1 MSVCLLMPMLLCL
14 SKMTLQNKLVKKMSG
29 QMIYKWLFGVCCIF
43 LAASIPLMTFAA
55 SNSDFGNSHITPY
68 RDPVGPQNKRYAVG
82 FMSFEV
88 WTNGSGQWITKKPGD
103 PVSGADGLNHRY
115 TFSFPGRTVKDVQA
129 IIFTPGD
136 TKHIEYFDNSRQG
149 NFSIL
154 NQYFATVNSVG
165 VPTNV
170 DKKPSSVSFDLS
182 INGKLSSPDV
192 YNIVTQEH
200 KPGDFSPQL
209 EAYRYY
215 FPILFEFTLGGQL
228 EISYF
233 TETGQNLSALEPQT
247 FKYTQIPMEVGQSYP
262 GVPPTSAKYEYVG
275 YRKSTTGQDPA
286 GAITKSPL
294 ETFTYDGSYDT
305 YKLHVFYKPKEG
317 TGEPG
322 TGGGGGGQCT
332 EPTPSGQVR
341 EVPLTSPDPSA
352 VIKADSRGSE
362 RFNVLDGIPTTE
374 SLYGNVFAKSYLH
387 KNKFVQY
394 SGKCSFEVEVSREYT
409 LKWDPGKKELGPDGK
424 TEVTVPDPQ
433 EETETVT
440 QTHTIER
447 PYSFWIVENLEV
459 YRINEAK
466 LWNYAFEGGGI
477 TISPSGYSPPAFSK
491 SETHGYTPPSPPA
504 SVVAPPST
512 VSGGKDR
519 PNVPNEDFKSYAEKE
534 VDPVKVKNDSLAFN
548 GSTIMSG
555 TEVSASGPSP
565 ASIPLAPQ
573 IGNNVLYS
581 PGNVIPM
588 SKTNKAN
595 QPSTGTIAYTL
606 MSGGVGGGTDASYS
620 IHGMN
625 SVTVHTPVVIY
636 AGVSDDAEHNQRT
649 IPSVGRSAI
658 ILERPFTV
666 RMPNS
671 GQHQNYLGYGYNNY
685 LKYIRSKQIR
695 FPFDVYAGSSQQQ
708 FIPKNTWIEV
718 EKAKEAFEFYLPV
731 WVDEGFYVVE
741 VRTIAHNAPSGA
753 SAQSKANLNVQH
765 HIAEDHV
772 PVEVIGRMY
781 DFRVTDIADYN
792 WEKVFRQSA
801 GSALSTGISY
811 WVGPNGID
819 GIPRGIEQRYTL
831 PIAPGSH
838 PLYRNV
844 AVKTG
849 YHFKFELKTKGNMF
863 GLQDKIRITPSFYFV
878 DGKSGKRQAVDLYYH
893 AGNNRFVKIGSSA
906 DLLQRYVILND
917 RLRNVPLQE
926 LTDTALY
933 KYDHDFSFT
942 QIAGISR
949 ARYVENYIQK
959 FTKQKTQVGSLSLL
973 ELNERIRTLIG
984 PKNGIPAGVDPAR
997 ANAAIQKWYGEYS
1010 LPASVYA
1017 VPKGMIPAEYGRTHQ
1032 GLTERS
1038 PIFLKEG
1045 YIVVNFNLETIQEGN
1060 HSQPHLQYIH
1070 AALMNQWTQMEG
1082 FQGAT
1087 HDPYGRTFVV
1097 MDGDVLF
1104 YEADQSSDDDFRS
1117 MVIH

>member
-1 MSVCLLMPMLLCL
+1 MPKRSRFISIILF
-14 SKMTLQNKLVKKMSG
+14 TLVFG
-29 QMIYKWLFGVCCIF
+29 WLIIPETM
-43 LAASIPLMTFAA
+43 AASLQLTQDKA
-55 SNSDFGNSHITPY
+55 
-68 RDPVGPQNKRYAVG
+68 DPNKYYFVANFRHDIWRY
-82 FMSFEV
+82 S
-88 WTNGSGQWITKKPGD
+88 NGSWTSAGKPD
-103 PVSGADGLNHRY
+103 EDKPMSWPY
-115 TFSFPGRTVKDVQA
+115 SFDFVGRKIKDVQVEKFDGNENLE
-129 IIFTPGD
+129 INYIKPGLNAAEQ
-136 TKHIEYFDNSRQG
+136 IYENSRYG
-149 NFSIL
+149 ESWELNKIYSSIS
-154 NQYFATVNSVG
+154 Y
-165 VPTNV
+165 VPGIENL
-170 DKKPSSVSFDLS
+170 KGKGSSSVSFEVHTV
-182 INGKLSSPDV
+182 GKLTAVQTWEDV
-192 YNIVTQEH
+192 TDIGG
-200 KPGDFSPQL
+200 PGMSDGV
-209 EAYRYY
+209 EGRRYY
-215 FPILFEFTLGGQL
+215 FPMLLTIELEPIEGQA
-228 EISYF
+228 IIKYF
-233 TETGQNLSALEPQT
+233 T
-247 FKYTQIPMEVGQSYP
+247 
-262 GVPPTSAKYEYVG
+262 
-275 YRKSTTGQDPA
+275 TTGQSLDGVDGFKNETKQLIKEQPYSFSHRQAPSNYGYKGYQQKNDELPSGGPTEPTGDPP
-286 GAITKSPL
+286 G
-294 ETFTYDGSYDT
+294 FTYKGDFKIY
-305 YKLHVFYKPKEG
+305 YLFYYYEKTG
-317 TGEPG
+317 TSNPDPPSGN
-322 TGGGGGGQCT
+322 CT

-374 SLYGNVFAKSYLH
+374 SLYGNVLAKSYLH

-409 LKWDPGKKELGPDGK
+409 LKWDPEKKELGPDGK

-447 PYSFWIVENLEV
+447 PYSFWTVENLEI

-477 TISPSGYSPPAFSK
+477 TISPNGYSPPAFSR

-519 PNVPNEDFKSYAEKE
+519 PHVPNEDFKSYAEKE

-565 ASIPLAPQ
+565 ASIPTALQ
-573 IGNNVLYS
+573 IGSNVLYS
-581 PGNVIPM
+581 PGNLIPI

-606 MSGGVGGGTDASYS
+606 MSGGVGGGADASYP

-625 SVTVHTPVVIY
+625 TVTVHTPVVIY
-636 AGVSDDAEHNQRT
+636 AGVSDDVEHNQKT
-649 IPSVGRSAI
+649 IPAVGRSAI

-685 LKYIRSKQIR
+685 LKYIGSKQIR
-695 FPFDVYAGSSQQQ
+695 FPFDVYAGSLQQQ
-708 FIPKNTWIEV
+708 YIPKNTWIEV

-731 WVDEGFYVVE
+731 WVDEGFYEVE

-753 SAQSKANLNVQH
+753 SAQNKANLNVQH
-765 HIAEDHV
+765 HIAEDDI

-792 WEKVFRQSA
+792 WETVFRQSA
-801 GSALSTGISY
+801 GSVLSTGISY
-811 WVGPNGID
+811 WAGPNGID

-844 AVKTG
+844 AVKAG
-849 YHFKFELKTKGNMF
+849 YHFNFELKTKGNMF

-878 DGKSGKRQAVDLYYH
+878 EGKNGKRQAVDLYYH

-906 DLLQRYVILND
+906 DQLQRYVILND
-917 RLRNVPLQE
+917 RLRHVPLQE

-984 PKNGIPAGVDPAR
+984 PKNGVPAGVDPAR
-997 ANAAIQKWYGEYS
+997 VNAAIQKWYGEYS

-1060 HSQPHLQYIH
+1060 GSQPHLQYIH

>member
-1 MSVCLLMPMLLCL
+1 MPKKIKFIVL
-14 SKMTLQNKLVKKMSG
+14 STLIGSIFSSLIASIAMASTLQSTQDKNNSNLYYYVANFRHDIWRYSDGSWTSAGEPDQDKTMS
-29 QMIYKWLFGVCCIF
+29 W
-43 LAASIPLMTFAA
+43 
-55 SNSDFGNSHITPY
+55 PY
-68 RDPVGPQNKRYAVG
+68 
-82 FMSFEV
+82 SF
-88 WTNGSGQWITKKPGD
+88 D
-103 PVSGADGLNHRY
+103 
-115 TFSFPGRTVKDVQA
+115 FPGREIKNVQIQKFEGTENLEINYVK
-129 IIFTPGD
+129 PGLSSA
-136 TKHIEYFDNSRQG
+136 EQVYENSRYG
-149 NFSIL
+149 ESWIL
-154 NQYFATVNSVG
+154 NRGFSSVFY
-165 VPTNV
+165 
-170 DKKPSSVSFDLS
+170 KPAISNLQGKGTSSVSFNVDAV
-182 INGKLSSPDV
+182 GKLTAVDQWEDV
-192 YNIVTQEH
+192 TH
-200 KPGDFSPQL
+200 LGGPGMSDGV
-209 EAYRYY
+209 EGRRYY
-215 FPILFEFTLGGQL
+215 FPMLLTIELEPIEGQA
-228 EISYF
+228 IIKYF
-233 TETGQNLSALEPQT
+233 T
-247 FKYTQIPMEVGQSYP
+247 
-262 GVPPTSAKYEYVG
+262 
-275 YRKSTTGQDPA
+275 TTGQSLDGVDGFKNETKQLIKDQPYSFSHKQAPSNYGYKGYQQKNDDVPSGGPTVPTGDPPGFNYKGDFKIYYLFYYYEKA
-286 GAITKSPL
+286 GTSNP
-294 ETFTYDGSYDT
+294 DPPSDN
-305 YKLHVFYKPKEG
+305 
-317 TGEPG
+317 
-322 TGGGGGGQCT
+322 CT
-332 EPTPSGQVR
+332 SPTPSGQVR

-352 VIKADSRGSE
+352 VIKADARGSE

-394 SGKCSFEVEVSREYT
+394 SGKCSFEVEVSREYN

-447 PYSFWIVENLEV
+447 PYSFWTVENLEI

-477 TISPSGYSPPAFSK
+477 TISPNGYSSPAFSR

-512 VSGGKDR
+512 VSGGKNR
-519 PNVPNEDFKSYAEKE
+519 PNVPNEDLKSYAEKE

-573 IGNNVLYS
+573 IGSNVLYS
-581 PGNVIPM
+581 PGNVIPI

-595 QPSTGTIAYTL
+595 QPSTGSVAYTL
-606 MSGGVGGGTDASYS
+606 MSGGVGGGTDASYP

-625 SVTVHTPVVIY
+625 TVTVHTPVVLY
-636 AGVSDDAEHNQRT
+636 AGVSDDAEHNQKT
-649 IPSVGRSAI
+649 IPTVGRSAI

-671 GQHQNYLGYGYNNY
+671 GQHQNYLGYGYNDY
-685 LKYIRSKQIR
+685 LKYIGSKQIR
-695 FPFDVYAGSSQQQ
+695 FPFDVYSGSLQQQ

-718 EKAKEAFEFYLPV
+718 EKAKEVFEFYLPV
-731 WVDEGFYVVE
+731 WVDEGFYEVE

-753 SAQSKANLNVQH
+753 SVQSKANLYVQH
-765 HIAEDHV
+765 HIAEDRV

-792 WEKVFRQSA
+792 WETVFRQSTD
-801 GSALSTGISY
+801 SALSTGVSY

-819 GIPRGIEQRYTL
+819 GFPRGIEQMYEL

-838 PLYRNV
+838 PVYRNV

-878 DGKSGKRQAVDLYYH
+878 DGQSGKRQAVDLYYH

-906 DLLQRYVILND
+906 DQLQRYVILND

-933 KYDHDFSFT
+933 KYDHDFSFA

-959 FTKQKTQVGSLSLL
+959 FTKQKTQVGSLSLM

-984 PKNGIPAGVDPAR
+984 PKNGVPPGVDSAR
-997 ANAAIQKWYGEYS
+997 VNAAIQKWYGEYS

-1060 HSQPHLQYIH
+1060 RSQPHLQYIH

-1087 HDPYGRTFVV
+1087 LDPYGRTFTV